1 MDYIITTEQ
10 LTKKYK
16 NFISVNNVSLHIRKG
31 SIYGFLGPNGAG
43 KSTLFRCILGG
54 LPDYGG
60 AILLDGR
67 DARTLDQRAL
77 AAHIAYI
84 PQIHRPTFGYSVLDT
99 ALMGL
104 TRQLSPFRSPS
115 AQQEGQAMAALEQLG
130 VSHLAPRSFSE
141 LSGGEQQ
148 LVLIAR
154 ALCQQAD
161 ILVMDEP
168 TSSLDYG
175 NQLRVLRCV
184 KALARRGYTVI
195 LSTHDPQHALRFA
208 DRVLALSGGG
218 VAAFGAAKDI
228 LTAELLR
235 RLYGVDAALLE
246 TEHGPAIVPKGGM
259 DDVPL
264 DG

>member
-1 MDYIITTEQ
+1 MN
-10 LTKKYK
+10 LT
-16 NFISVNNVSLHIRKG
+16 VNDLSYTYRGGHTALQNVSFTARQGELL
-31 SIYGFLGPNGAG
+31 SVLGPNGAG

-67 DARTLDQRAL
+67 DARTLEQRAL

-115 AQQEGQAMAALEQLG
+115 AAQEEQAVAALEQLG

-175 NQLRVLRCV
+175 NQLRVLQRV
-184 KALARRGYTVI
+184 AELAARDYTVI
-195 LSTHDPQHALRFA
+195 LSTHDPQHALRFSQ
-208 DRVLALSGGG
+208 RVLALRDGQ
-218 VAAFGAAKDI
+218 VAAFGDTREV
-228 LTAELLR
+228 LTESLLE
-235 RLYGVDAALLE
+235 RLYGVDAALLD
-246 TEHGPAIVPKGGM
+246 TEHGPVVVPKGGGH
-259 DDVPL
+259 V
-264 DG
+264 

>member
-1 MDYIITTEQ
+1 MIEVSN
-10 LTKKYK
+10 LVKKYGDHTAVDHLS
-16 NFISVNNVSLHIRKG
+16 FQIEKG
-31 SIYGFLGPNGAG
+31 KIYGFLGPNGAG

-115 AQQEGQAMAALEQLG
+115 AAQEEQAMAALERMGVAQL
-130 VSHLAPRSFSE
+130 ARRSFSE

-154 ALCQQAD
+154 ALCQRSD

-175 NQLRVLRCV
+175 NQLRVLERV
-184 KALARRGYTVI
+184 RQLARQGYTVL
-195 LSTHDPQHALRFA
+195 LSTHDPQHALRFSQK
-208 DRVLALSGGG
+208 VLALSGGQ
-218 VAAFGAAKDI
+218 VAADGCTADV
-228 LTAELLR
+228 LTPGLLR
-235 RLYGVDAALLE
+235 RLYGVEAVVLDTPYGRALLPGE
-246 TEHGPAIVPKGGM
+246 GAFSHV
-259 DDVPL
+259 
-264 DG
+264 

>member
-1 MDYIITTEQ
+1 MN
-10 LTKKYK
+10 LT
-16 NFISVNNVSLHIRKG
+16 VNDLSYTYRSGHTALQNVSFTARQGELL
-31 SIYGFLGPNGAG
+31 SVLGPNGAG

-54 LPDYGG
+54 LPDYDG

-67 DARTLDQRAL
+67 DARTMNQRAL

-115 AQQEGQAMAALEQLG
+115 AAQEEQAMAALERMGVAQL
-130 VSHLAPRSFSE
+130 ARRSFSE

-184 KALARRGYTVI
+184 KELARRGYTVI

-208 DRVLALSGGG
+208 DCVLALSGGG
-218 VAAFGAAKDI
+218 VAAFGGARDV

-235 RLYGVDAALLE
+235 RLYGVDAVLLD
-246 TEHGPAIVPKGGM
+246 TAHGPAIVPKGGM

-264 DG
+264 DR

>member
-1 MDYIITTEQ
+1 MN
-10 LTKKYK
+10 LT
-16 NFISVNNVSLHIRKG
+16 VNDLSYTYRGGHTALQNVSFTARQGELL
-31 SIYGFLGPNGAG
+31 SVLGPNGAG

-175 NQLRVLRCV
+175 NQLRVLERV
-184 KALARRGYTVI
+184 RQLARQGYTVL
-195 LSTHDPQHALRFA
+195 LSTHDPQHALRFSQK
-208 DRVLALSGGG
+208 VLALSGGQ
-218 VAAFGAAKDI
+218 VAADGCTADV
-228 LTAELLR
+228 LTPELLR
-235 RLYGVDAALLE
+235 RLYGVEAVVLDTPCGRVLLPGE
-246 TEHGPAIVPKGGM
+246 EGGSC
-259 DDVPL
+259 V
-264 DG
+264 

>member
-1 MDYIITTEQ
+1 
-10 LTKKYK
+10 
-16 NFISVNNVSLHIRKG
+16 
-31 SIYGFLGPNGAG
+31 
-43 KSTLFRCILGG
+43 
-54 LPDYGG
+54 
-60 AILLDGR
+60 
-67 DARTLDQRAL
+67 
-77 AAHIAYI
+77 
-84 PQIHRPTFGYSVLDT
+84 
-99 ALMGL
+99 
-104 TRQLSPFRSPS
+104 
-115 AQQEGQAMAALEQLG
+115 MAALERMGVAQL
-130 VSHLAPRSFSE
+130 ARRSFSE

-218 VAAFGAAKDI
+218 VAAFGAAKDV

-246 TEHGPAIVPKGGM
+246 TAHGPAIVPKGGE

>member
-1 MDYIITTEQ
+1 
-10 LTKKYK
+10 
-16 NFISVNNVSLHIRKG
+16 
-31 SIYGFLGPNGAG
+31 
-43 KSTLFRCILGG
+43 
-54 LPDYGG
+54 
-60 AILLDGR
+60 
-67 DARTLDQRAL
+67 
-77 AAHIAYI
+77 
-84 PQIHRPTFGYSVLDT
+84 
-99 ALMGL
+99 
-104 TRQLSPFRSPS
+104 
-115 AQQEGQAMAALEQLG
+115 MAALEQLG

-175 NQLRVLRCV
+175 NQLRVLEQVRF
-184 KALARRGYTVI
+184 LSEQGYTVL

-218 VAAFGAAKDI
+218 VAAFGATKDI

>member
-1 MDYIITTEQ
+1 MK
-10 LTKKYK
+10 LTVKELAYTYRGGHAALR
-16 NFISVNNVSLHIRKG
+16 NVSFEARQGELL
-31 SIYGFLGPNGAG
+31 SVLGPNGAG

-67 DARTLDQRAL
+67 DARTLDQRTL

-99 ALMGL
+99 VLMGL

-115 AQQEGQAMAALEQLG
+115 AQQEQQALATLEQLG
-130 VSHLAPRSFSE
+130 VVHLTYRNFAE

-184 KALARRGYTVI
+184 HDLSRQGYTVV
-195 LSTHDPQHALRFA
+195 LSTHDPQHALRFS
-208 DRVLALSGGG
+208 DRVLALSGGA
-218 VAAFGAAKDI
+218 VAAFGATKEV

-235 RLYGVDAALLE
+235 LLYGVDAALLD
-246 TEHGPAIVPKGGM
+246 TAYGPAIVPKGGE
-259 DDVPL
+259 DRVPL